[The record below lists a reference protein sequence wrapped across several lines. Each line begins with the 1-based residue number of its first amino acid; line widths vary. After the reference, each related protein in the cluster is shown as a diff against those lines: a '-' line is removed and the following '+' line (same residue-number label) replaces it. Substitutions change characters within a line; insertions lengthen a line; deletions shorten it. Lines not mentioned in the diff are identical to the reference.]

1 MENSYASFESLD
13 LGTTKPTSIPQETI
27 HVIIATENL
36 TGQYGKAFVQ
46 EARRVNPLRAE
57 QVGLTAEEVQSYAHY
72 LMTKRIQ
79 SVNDDCDDFRKLK
92 VLYIPSWIQYCLS
105 MVGKLVKRDI
115 GLVIIPEMEHPS
127 EMTFDEALII
137 SGKIGAFEDDLQI
150 VKDAMPRSMD
160 GNEDVM
166 STALVADY
174 VRALKPVEH
183 VASTYV
189 TAFLGMKLK
198 EEMAFAALYRVQYD
212 DFEYVSSVL
221 TATKSIY

>member
-137 SGKIGAFEDDLQI
+137 SDKIGAFEDDLQI